1 MNTSLHKNKSAAYSA
16 KYCWAPFLNH
26 TAVTGDAKHT
36 KSPVPSRHTHTP
48 PTGVSAASHIQQ
60 KGYTYIRSALNSS
73 PEISQISKHI
83 KYVSACHKHQTNEHT
98 TVKSNYIS
106 IPSFTMHH
114 IHIRCYIPLVFI
126 LFLMLHAVQLLL
138 KIPFNIM
145 HFRGDSTAHP

>member
-1 MNTSLHKNKSAAYSA
+1 MLSTPSHQYLHD
-16 KYCWAPFLNH
+16 
-26 TAVTGDAKHT
+26 T
-36 KSPVPSRHTHTP
+36 HTHTP